1 MDNQKHEK
9 MVVMADNGYGY
20 KVNIPTIFI
29 DYDNGDLLK
38 KLLTDNP
45 NSSIM
50 LKITF

>member
-1 MDNQKHEK
+1 

-38 KLLTDNP
+38 KLLVDNP
-45 NSSIM
+45 DSSIM